1 MAAEGLHMRTQ
12 YSGFSRV
19 CIPLIA
25 TMSLL
30 AGEGKVV
37 PEWNEPALP
46 FHIVGDVYFVGTNE
60 LGAYV
65 VTSPRGHVMI
75 DGGFK
80 ETVPLLLESVK
91 KLGLRVEDI
100 KVLLT
105 TQAHYDHVGSLA
117 GMKAASG
124 AQVMAMEGD
133 AEVLERGGRDD
144 FAFGNEMT
152 FDPVHVDRVLHD
164 GDTVRI
170 GDTVL
175 TARRTAG
182 HTRGATTWTM
192 TTDDDNKLVRVV
204 FPASL
209 TVNPPVRLVKQ
220 PSYPGIADDYRHSF
234 EVMRTLS
241 VDVFLS
247 AHTGFCDL
255 EGKRRR
261 MGSRGPNPFIDPDG
275 YRQYLDRLEQAF
287 RERVAKEQ

>member
-1 MAAEGLHMRTQ
+1 MRTP
-12 YSGFSRV
+12 YSRCSLV
-19 CIPLIA
+19 CVLLIA
-25 TMSLL
+25 TVSLF

-37 PEWNEPALP
+37 PAWNEPALP

-60 LGAYV
+60 LGAYL
-65 VTSPRGHVMI
+65 VTSPRGHVLI

-91 KLGLRVEDI
+91 KLGLRVADI

-105 TQAHYDHVGSLA
+105 TQAHYDHVGSMA

-124 AQVMAMEGD
+124 GQVMAMDGD

-164 GDTVRI
+164 GDTVKI
-170 GDTVL
+170 GDIVL
-175 TARRTAG
+175 TAHRTPG

-192 TTDDDNKLVRVV
+192 TTDDDEKEVRIV

-209 TVNPPVRLVKQ
+209 TVNPTVHLVKQ
-220 PSYPGIADDYRHSF
+220 PSYPGVADDYRHSF
-234 EVMRTLS
+234 ELMRTLP
-241 VDVFLS
+241 VDVFLA

-255 EGKRRR
+255 EGKHGR
-261 MGSRGPNPFIDPDG
+261 MGSSGANPFIDPDG
-275 YRQYLDRLEQAF
+275 YRQYLDRMEQAF